1 MQLTGLAVFLLALVC
16 LLGIAE
22 QWLEPAG
29 MPLWRGVG
37 IALLLCLVYEYYRCR
52 RLKLRSALD
61 NSKPRLGQRGT
72 LALKLGN
79 DNLVPLRLQWVPTL
93 PAALNG
99 DESPRN
105 LRLAPDEM
113 ASLDIPVQP
122 GELGSHRWDALR
134 ARVLGPL
141 GLAWWP
147 RRIPVDSDVTVV
159 PHLVVV
165 QDDIG
170 GQVSQGERNAA
181 TGEGLELHH
190 LREYQPGDPLRRI
203 DWKCSARSGQL
214 VTRVYSEEQH
224 LEIMLVLD
232 LGRTAR
238 TEIDGLSQFGHYAN
252 FCAQF
257 ALYAG
262 ACGDRVGLVAVAD
275 DVQATLPPQG
285 LERAVPAVRE
295 VLMQCRPRPV
305 ETDLLGAALKV
316 QQLVSHR
323 CLVVLLTDLYGQSL
337 EGDFGRS
344 LRLWGVRHLPMVVG
358 LVGDGIRGL
367 NNATAVNGTDPYL
380 ALASQEYRRALSANA
395 LAAQRLGAR
404 PVITRP
410 AELQSRVMQEYRAL
424 RQFHRV

>member
-22 QWLEPAG
+22 QWLDLAG
-29 MPLWRGVG
+29 MPLWRAAGV
-37 IALLLCLVYEYYRCR
+37 ALLLCLVYEYYGSRQ
-52 RLKLRSALD
+52 LALRAAPGE
-61 NSKPRLGQRGT
+61 NRPRLGQAGE
-72 LALKLGN
+72 LVIKLGN
-79 DNLVPLRLQWVPTL
+79 DNPVPLRLQLVPAL
-93 PAALNG
+93 PAAINA
-99 DESPRN
+99 DESRRD

-113 ASLDIPVQP
+113 VSLQIPVQP
-122 GELGSHRWDALR
+122 VELGSHRWVALR

-147 RRIPVDSDVTVV
+147 RRVTVDADVNVV
-159 PHLVVV
+159 PHLSVV
-165 QDDIG
+165 QDDMG
-170 GQVSQGERNAA
+170 GQVARGERNAA
-181 TGEGLELHH
+181 MGEGMELHH

-214 VTRVYSEEQH
+214 VTRVYAEEQH

-262 ACGDRVGLVAVAD
+262 VCGDRVGLVAAAD
-275 DVQATLPPQG
+275 TVLATLPPQG
-285 LERAVPAVRE
+285 RERAMPAMRE

-316 QQLVSHR
+316 QELVRHR

-344 LRLWGVRHLPMVVG
+344 LRLWGLRHLPMVVG
-358 LVGDGIRGL
+358 LVGDGVREMT
-367 NNATAVNGTDPYL
+367 TAVAVNETDPYM
-380 ALASQEYRRALSANA
+380 ALAGQEYRRALSANA

-404 PVITRP
+404 AIITRP

-424 RQFHRV
+424 RQYHRV